1 MLNKDKEVLNQ
12 ILESYG
18 KDAVLNALNE
28 SEDRQGVID
37 SEFHVTFSVDCTSSL
52 DLDSLEIELNS
63 QVGSLPFM
71 IDDQYGLDNVLVT
84 IGFNDKREA
93 AEINSFVCNLLF
105 DGNVEEYEREAEL
118 LFLGNPEQLGL
129 NIQSNLNEGV
139 FNSYKD
145 MDKDRIKNAAK
156 IESNLAAM
164 KKLATQIEES
174 AKEKVKKYYYEASSR
189 EAEFVPWEAMRS
201 EDRSHISSNGSP
213 ESRGYQSVEVYP
225 RPDLNSAAVTVV
237 ISPTYVYSSSNHYY
251 IFNNGLF
258 DFMDDIEKQLS
269 DEFEIEIIIKFKFFY
284 GGKMRVMLED
294 GTTIHLARNVSI
306 KKFVRF
312 LNKFLDIN
320 SKKKKTT
327 SMNMPCI
334 IIDKNIIST
343 PSSMPEVSWAKN
355 FKIVANDAQIM
366 PGYSAYNILT
376 SLD

>member
-63 QVGSLPFM
+63 QVENLPFM

-164 KKLATQIEES
+164 KKLSAQIEES
-174 AKEKVKKYYYEASSR
+174 AKEKVKKYYYNSSSL
-189 EAEFVPWEAMRS
+189 EPEFVPWEAMRS
-201 EDRSHISSNGSP
+201 EDRSHISNASP
-213 ESRGYQSVEVYP
+213 ESLGYQSVAAYP

-237 ISPTYVYSSSNHYY
+237 ISPTQAYSTSNNYY

-258 DFMDDIEKQLS
+258 DFIDDIEKQLS
-269 DEFEIEIIIKFKFFY
+269 AEFEMEIIIKFKFFY
-284 GGKMRVMLED
+284 GKKMREMLED
-294 GTTIHLARNVSI
+294 TSTIHLARNVSV
-306 KKFVRF
+306 KKFVKF

-320 SKKKKTT
+320 KKRKIPT
-327 SMNMPCI
+327 SMSIPCI
-334 IIDKNIIST
+334 IIDKNIIDT
-343 PSSMPEVSWAKN
+343 PSSKPEAPWAKN
-355 FKIVANDAQIM
+355 FKLVGNDAQIFA
-366 PGYSAYNILT
+366 GYGAYNILT

>member
-1 MLNKDKEVLNQ
+1 MLNKDKEALNK

-63 QVGSLPFM
+63 QVDNLPFM
-71 IDDQYGLDNVLVT
+71 IDDSYGLDNVLVT
-84 IGFNDKREA
+84 IGFNDEREA

-105 DGNVEEYEREAEL
+105 DGNDEEYEREAEL

-129 NIQSNLNEGV
+129 NIQPNLNEGV

-156 IESNLAAM
+156 IESNIAVM
-164 KKLATQIEES
+164 KKLAAQIEKS
-174 AKEKVKKYYYEASSR
+174 AKEKVKKYYYNASSL
-189 EAEFVPWEAMRS
+189 EAEFVPWEAMSS
-201 EDRSHISSNGSP
+201 EDRSHISSNSP
-213 ESRGYQSVEVYP
+213 ESLGYQSITAYP

-237 ISPTYVYSSSNHYY
+237 ISPTHAYVSSNNYY

-269 DEFEIEIIIKFKFFY
+269 AEFEMEVIIKFKFFY
-284 GGKMRVMLED
+284 GRKMREMLED
-294 GTTIHLARNVSI
+294 NSTIHLEKNVSV

-320 SKKKKTT
+320 KKRKART
-327 SMNMPCI
+327 SANMPCI
-334 IIDKNIIST
+334 IIDKNIINT

-355 FKIVANDAQIM
+355 FKIIANDAQIM
-366 PGYSAYNILT
+366 AGYSAYNILT

>member
-1 MLNKDKEVLNQ
+1 MLNKDKEALNK

-63 QVGSLPFM
+63 QVDNLPFM
-71 IDDQYGLDNVLVT
+71 IDDSYGLDNVLVT
-84 IGFNDKREA
+84 IGFNDEREA

-105 DGNVEEYEREAEL
+105 DGNDEEYEREAEL

-129 NIQSNLNEGV
+129 NIQPNLNEGV

-156 IESNLAAM
+156 IESNIAVM
-164 KKLATQIEES
+164 KKLAAQIEKS
-174 AKEKVKKYYYEASSR
+174 AKEKVKKYYYNASSL
-189 EAEFVPWEAMRS
+189 EAEFVPWEAMSS
-201 EDRSHISSNGSP
+201 EDRSHISSNSP
-213 ESRGYQSVEVYP
+213 ESLGYQSITAYP
-225 RPDLNSAAVTVV
+225 RLDLNSAAVTVV
-237 ISPTYVYSSSNHYY
+237 ISPTHAYVSSNNYY

-269 DEFEIEIIIKFKFFY
+269 AEFEMEVIIKFKFFY
-284 GGKMRVMLED
+284 GRKMREMLED
-294 GTTIHLARNVSI
+294 NSTIHLEKNVSV

-320 SKKKKTT
+320 KKRKART
-327 SMNMPCI
+327 SANMPCI
-334 IIDKNIIST
+334 IIDKNIINT

-355 FKIVANDAQIM
+355 FKIIANDAQIM
-366 PGYSAYNILT
+366 AGYSAYNILT